1 MPTNPGPAPVATRAL
16 AKPEVNYQEVVDEM
30 RGQSRSLLAMF
41 AGDKRLRDRFMS
53 SALAMLARNPEI
65 LRDATPISIVHAIN
79 ESARLGL
86 EPMTEEAAI
95 VVYSGVA
102 TLLPQWRGYVKRI
115 RNSGEVVDFD
125 CQLVY
130 SNDDFRWQAGT
141 DAFVHHVP
149 ALEDRGDHWGAYA
162 FAIMPSG
169 RVIPEVM
176 TFADIEAVR
185 LQFGNTRSRNNKPL
199 PWETS
204 WGEMARKTVIRRLAK
219 RLPGAA
225 VSHLLEADARADQ
238 VIDGQAAKIRE
249 LDSGLSEV
257 RKMALAAVGVPEA
270 EPDDDVGEGQVVEVT
285 DHLDAPAGA
294 EEPLTGGIVMHPDDV
309 AEIRAGALDTA
320 PDPGA
325 DPNVAAAMKLSEE
338 EEQLRRNRGR

>member
-1 MPTNPGPAPVATRAL
+1 
-16 AKPEVNYQEVVDEM
+16 M
-30 RGQSRSLLAMF
+30 RGQSRALLAMF
-41 AGDKRLRDRFMS
+41 AGDKALRDRFMS
-53 SALAMLARNPEI
+53 TTLAMLARNPEI
-65 LRDATPISIVHAIN
+65 LRDASPISIVHAIN

-130 SNDDFRWQAGT
+130 ANDEFRWQAGT
-141 DAFVHHVP
+141 DAYVHHIP
-149 ALEDRGDHWGAYA
+149 ALQERGDYWGAYA

-176 TFADIEAVR
+176 NAADINTVR
-185 LQFGNTRSRNNKPL
+185 DQFGNKKSRSGKPL

-225 VSHLLEADARADQ
+225 VSHLLEADAKADQ
-238 VIDGQAAKIRE
+238 IIDGQAAKIRE

-257 RKMALAAVGVPEA
+257 RKMALAAVGVPVPEEPN
-270 EPDDDVGEGQVVEVT
+270 EPDEGEVVEVT
-285 DHLDAPAGA
+285 DGLDRFSGA
-294 EEPLTGGIVMHPDDV
+294 EEVV
-309 AEIRAGALDTA
+309 AVQTA

-338 EEQLRRNRGR
+338 EEQLRRQRARS